1 MITVFNIMNNISMSV
16 SAKIKQYGAMRAIGM
31 DAWQLTKMISAEA
44 ITYAILGCI
53 IGSAAGIPL
62 NKWFF
67 ETMVT
72 SHFGNPWTFPV
83 GAIIVILVLVA
94 VACIAAVYAPSKRI
108 KDMAITDTINEL

>member
-1 MITVFNIMNNISMSV
+1 MSV

-31 DAWQLTKMISAEA
+31 DAGQLTKMISAEA
-44 ITYAILGCI
+44 VTYALLGSM

-72 SHFGNPWTFPV
+72 SHFGDPWTFPV
-83 GAIIVILVLVA
+83 SAIVIILVLVA
-94 VACIAAVYAPSKRI
+94 VSCFAAVYAPAKQI
-108 KDMAITDTINEL
+108 GNMAITATINEL